1 MKASGHS
8 PPTKPGQHKQAA
20 KQSPKGRR
28 GRTTAASAG
37 CRHERIRATAFVHL
51 AIAVVVDTVAA
62 DLTLPGVYPAI
73 VIVAVPVFGR
83 DPVAVQVAE
92 ALVHLAVAVVVDLVF
107 DFFGARIDLAVFII
121 AIASILGEPIE
132 VVIDSRR
139 ALVDDA
145 IAVVVLL
152 IGHLCLLYTS
162 DAADE

>member
-20 KQSPKGRR
+20 KQSAEGRR

-73 VIVAVPVFGR
+73 VVVAVPVFGR
-83 DPVAVQVAE
+83 DPVAVQITSAQRAAE
-92 ALVHLAVAVVVDLVF
+92 
-107 DFFGARIDLAVFII
+107 
-121 AIASILGEPIE
+121 
-132 VVIDSRR
+132 
-139 ALVDDA
+139 
-145 IAVVVLL
+145 L
-152 IGHLCLLYTS
+152 IGGLPQANQSAALRSSSPLRPAGSTS
-162 DAADE
+162 HTPPRK